1 MSKNLLNKLFST
13 LESGE
18 LFKLV
23 DDSLATVQVL
33 DKLGFSNKGQYVQ
46 IVRQFLLNNEISI
59 EHFTPNGRPLVS
71 KITKICPVCSSSF
84 KTEPRLDKE
93 QITCSRSCSNTY
105 FRTKDGA
112 STYRTRAL
120 NHYGEKCSL
129 CGFTNL
135 LALEVHHIDKNRDN
149 NSIENLVV
157 LCANCHRIAH
167 GSE

>member
-1 MSKNLLNKLFST
+1 MSKNLVNKLFST

-23 DDSLATVQVL
+23 DDSLATAQVL

-46 IVRQFLLNNEISI
+46 IVRQFLLDNEISI
-59 EHFTPNGRPLVS
+59 EHFTPNGRPLVP
-71 KITKICPVCSSSF
+71 KVTKICPVCSSSF

-105 FRTKDGA
+105 FRTKEGA
-112 STYRTRAL
+112 STYRARAL
-120 NHYGEKCSL
+120 KHYGEKCNL

-135 LALEVHHIDKNRDN
+135 LALEVHHKDKNRDN
-149 NSIENLVV
+149 NSLDNLVV
-157 LCANCHRIAH
+157 LCANCHRITH